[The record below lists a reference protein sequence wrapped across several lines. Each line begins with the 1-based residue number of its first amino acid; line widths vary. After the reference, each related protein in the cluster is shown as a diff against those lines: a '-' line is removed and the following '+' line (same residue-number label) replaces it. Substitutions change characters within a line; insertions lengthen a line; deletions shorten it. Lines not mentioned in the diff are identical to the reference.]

1 MLPIAK
7 PQKPVLLGNSMS
19 MSKPQKQQNNYM
31 VDESKEDV
39 YMGAMD
45 PDRMSDYL
53 ESQREQNEYNK
64 CIMC

>member
-1 MLPIAK
+1 
-7 PQKPVLLGNSMS
+7 